1 MDCIDMMAL
10 KPISF
15 RDAVMNTNP
24 TNNSLESNWEEEE
37 DIELWEGDVKKEVVD
52 GVPSID
58 FSNRVY
64 SLIEE
69 SMSKTV
75 VVKLLCGKL
84 TIMLWNKVCA
94 LWKPSMRFQIMDIE
108 NDYYLA
114 KFESVQDY
122 KKSLWMAIGE
132 MGLVIKIDYQSDKG
146 SRGQFARFFVQV
158 DILKPLVSK
167 LKIADQGDNLQGCP
181 HPYVELGV
189 DGCLWKPNGNGKFSI
204 KTAYNSLVA
213 MDDMS
218 VNED

>member
-1 MDCIDMMAL
+1 MSDQTGRALGWASKKVRRREDEPPHEGGGMDCIDMTAL

-122 KKSLWMAIGE
+122 KKVIADGALYKRSKIQAIGE
-132 MGLVIKIDYQSDKG
+132 MRLVIKIDYQSDKG
-146 SRGQFARFFVQV
+146 SMGRFARFVVQV

-167 LKIADQGDNLQGCP
+167 LKIADQWDNLQG
-181 HPYVELGV
+181 
-189 DGCLWKPNGNGKFSI
+189 
-204 KTAYNSLVA
+204 
-213 MDDMS
+213 
-218 VNED
+218 

>member
-1 MDCIDMMAL
+1 MSYQTGRALGRASKKVRRREKEPPHEGGGMDCIDMMAL

-37 DIELWEGDVKKEVVD
+37 DIELREGDVKKEVVD

-58 FSNRVY
+58 FPTRVH
-64 SLIEE
+64 SLIDE

-108 NDYYLA
+108 NDYYQA

-122 KKSLWMAIGE
+122 KKVL
-132 MGLVIKIDYQSDKG
+132 
-146 SRGQFARFFVQV
+146 
-158 DILKPLVSK
+158 
-167 LKIADQGDNLQGCP
+167 
-181 HPYVELGV
+181 V
-189 DGCLWKPNGNGKFSI
+189 DGHWVIYEHYLMVQPWSNFFFDF
-204 KTAYNSLVA
+204 TAIS
-213 MDDMS
+213 S
-218 VNED
+218 

>member
-1 MDCIDMMAL
+1 MDCIDMTAL

-15 RDAVMNTNP
+15 MDAVMNTNS
-24 TNNSLESNWEEEE
+24 TNNSLKSNWEEEE
-37 DIELWEGDVKKEVVD
+37 DIELREGDVKKEVVD

-69 SMSKTV
+69 SMSKMV

-122 KKSLWMAIGE
+122 KKVIEDSHWVIYGHYLMAIGE
-132 MGLVIKIDYQSDKG
+132 MRLVIKIDYQSDKG
-146 SRGQFARFFVQV
+146 SRGQFARFVVQV

-167 LKIADQGDNLQGCP
+167 LKIADQGDNLQ
-181 HPYVELGV
+181 
-189 DGCLWKPNGNGKFSI
+189 
-204 KTAYNSLVA
+204 
-213 MDDMS
+213 
-218 VNED
+218 